1 MKKSRILDKAR
12 IVFSD
17 YLIAKGLKD
26 DTIKRK
32 TLELKRFLKYVD
44 KTLKKDLRDVTA
56 DDIEEY
62 FILLTEQCFSKSTL
76 ITAHSTIGDL
86 FITLSRHEMIFTNP
100 MEQTDIYIREKS
112 GVKVILSEKEMELF
126 LNSIAITTGFGLR
139 DRALFEL
146 MYVTGM
152 RIGEV
157 RRLDVAHID
166 FSLNEVYIQKSKNS
180 KDRIVPLGRVA
191 KRFLE
196 KWVKKVRLYFLKEVK
211 DDPGALF
218 LSEKGARM
226 AASTIRYRLK
236 RCLKIAGIEKKGI
249 SPHSLRHTCATHLL
263 AGGADIRF
271 VQELLGHESIETTV
285 TYTKGVVAGL
295 KKVHKMHHPRENQ
308 LYIEESSTKC

>member
-1 MKKSRILDKAR
+1 MKKNRILDKAR
-12 IVFSD
+12 IVFTD

-26 DTIKRK
+26 ETIKRK
-32 TLELKRFLKYVD
+32 TLEFKRFLKHVD
-44 KTLKKDLRDVTA
+44 KTLEKDLRDITA

-76 ITAHSTIGDL
+76 MTAHSTTGDL
-86 FITLSRHEMIFTNP
+86 FTALSRHEMIINNP
-100 MEQTDIYIREKS
+100 MAQTDIYIREKA
-112 GVKVILSEKEMELF
+112 GVKVILSEKEMERF
-126 LNSIAITTGFGLR
+126 LNSIDIITGFGLR

-152 RIGEV
+152 RISEV

-166 FSLNEVYIQKSKNS
+166 FSLNEVFIQKSK
-180 KDRIVPLGRVA
+180 KRKERIVPLGQVA

-196 KWVKKVRLYFLKEVK
+196 KWVKEVRAYFLKKVK

-218 LSEKGARM
+218 LSEKGLRM
-226 AASTIRYRLK
+226 AASSIRYRLK
-236 RCLKIAGIEKKGI
+236 KYLKLVGIEKKGV

-263 AGGADIRF
+263 VGGADIRF

-285 TYTKGVVAGL
+285 SYTKGVVAGL
-295 KKVHKMHHPRENQ
+295 KRVHKMHHPRENQ
-308 LYIEESSTKC
+308 LYIEEE